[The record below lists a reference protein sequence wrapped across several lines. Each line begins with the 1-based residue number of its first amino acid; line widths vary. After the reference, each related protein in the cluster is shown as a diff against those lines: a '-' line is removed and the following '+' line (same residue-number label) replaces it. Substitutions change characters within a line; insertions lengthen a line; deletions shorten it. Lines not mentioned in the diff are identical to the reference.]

1 MPGEPTRHRPDD
13 QTLAL
18 RAQGGCVDSF
28 EELLRRHQ
36 VPLLHFLK
44 RFANETEAEDILQ
57 ETFIRAYR
65 NLDRYR
71 ARWSFS
77 TWLFTIARR
86 LAANSRKRQKPGD
99 DNTTEIES
107 LPSGSPGPEAALAA
121 EENKQKLWDIAAAVL
136 TPDQHTALWL
146 YYVEDMPVKEIAAVL
161 GRFVPATKMM
171 LHRARQKLTPALQAT
186 DLNHE

>member
-1 MPGEPTRHRPDD
+1 MPSEPMQHRPDD
-13 QTLAL
+13 QALAL
-18 RAQGGCVDSF
+18 RAQKGCIDSF

-65 NLDRYR
+65 NLDRYHP
-71 ARWSFS
+71 RWRFS

-86 LAANSRKRQKPGD
+86 LAANSRKRQIPEEN
-99 DNTTEIES
+99 NTTEIES
-107 LPSGSPGPEAALAA
+107 LPSGSLDPEATLEA
-121 EENKQKLWDIAAAVL
+121 EENKHKLWDIAADVL

-146 YYVEDMPVKEIAAVL
+146 YYVEDMPVKEIASVL
-161 GRFVPATKMM
+161 GRYVPATKMM
-171 LHRARQKLTPALQAT
+171 LHRARQKLMPALQST
-186 DLNHE
+186 ELKHE